1 MRSKTALED
10 HPSRC
15 PVSFASIIARI
26 MGLDATAK
34 KAATSVSSQIFSP
47 SDITKAVGENIVQI
61 GDDLFNSGNIPLRT
75 RGGRNA
81 NVPPVSQN
89 SARDIDPRRS
99 AMR

>member
-1 MRSKTALED
+1 
-10 HPSRC
+10 
-15 PVSFASIIARI
+15 

-75 RGGRNA
+75 TWWEECECSTCLAGLR
-81 NVPPVSQN
+81 
-89 SARDIDPRRS
+89 ARYRPSPLGDAVRTGL
-99 AMR
+99 AMMRQLNRKQGQLFY